1 MWLHGFA
8 GGRLLFAPAGCPSAQ
23 PFGFGASS
31 TVLQAFKTFAAM
43 GAAVCLMTRILP
55 FSRLLTIVEVAVGIA
70 VFVVTAIW
78 TKALTKEDLN
88 AFRRKRK

>member
-1 MWLHGFA
+1 
-8 GGRLLFAPAGCPSAQ
+8 
-23 PFGFGASS
+23 
-31 TVLQAFKTFAAM
+31 
-43 GAAVCLMTRILP
+43 MTRILP

>member
-1 MWLHGFA
+1 M
-8 GGRLLFAPAGCPSAQ
+8 
-23 PFGFGASS
+23 
-31 TVLQAFKTFAAM
+31 M
-43 GAAVCLMTRILP
+43 MTRILP
-55 FSRLLTIVEVAVGIA
+55 FSRLLTIVEVTVGVA